1 MKWKS
6 HTAIARAI
14 AEEADIHGDLRQ
26 ALYRGVVDPD
36 RSPDYKRSKNGK
48 NFRRMAHHNPSTSM
62 IMEYVWDARYA
73 YLKGDHVSAMS
84 SIGRALHYVQDKSV
98 SRGFRG
104 WTHDWRESSIAKLD
118 PPQNEVILAFK
129 KAESSPEYVRF
140 CITSVKGRKNAERA
154 MRIATY
160 YSSAIFAA
168 VMTPPDNA
176 GENRNKSLKQYESR
190 KLLLFATLLIGA
202 VSALLFLLGE
212 TYVGAAMAAIFI
224 LLLMTNRDYREI
236 RRKASWYESRKF

>member
-26 ALYRGVVDPD
+26 ALYQGVIDPD
-36 RSPDYKRSKNGK
+36 KSPDYKRSKNGK

-62 IMEYVWDARYA
+62 VMDYVWHARYA
-73 YLKGDHVSAMS
+73 YLEGDNISAMNNV
-84 SIGRALHYVQDKSV
+84 GRALHYVQDKSV
-98 SRGFRG
+98 SKGFRG
-104 WTHDWRESSIAKLD
+104 LTHDWRESSIAKLD

-129 KAESSPEYVRF
+129 KAESSPEFVRS

-154 MRIATY
+154 MRVATY

-168 VMTPPDNA
+168 VMTPPDHA
-176 GENRNKSLKQYESR
+176 GENRKKALQQYEQR
-190 KLLLFATLLIGA
+190 KLILYATLLIGA
-202 VSALLFLLGE
+202 VSAMLFAVGE
-212 TYVGAAMAAIFI
+212 SYVGAAMAAIFVV
-224 LLLMTNRDYREI
+224 LLATNRDYREI
-236 RRKASWYESRKF
+236 RRKASWYESKRF